1 MPYWRD
7 HNSLKGW
14 CSMNYPCTV
23 TNPTIKRK
31 PPSADEEKE
40 KQEKLFSNQERP
52 VSCPDV
58 RLSRPFSSKLHQGGL
73 VYKPFSAAQM
83 RAEDIEDINK

>member
-1 MPYWRD
+1 
-7 HNSLKGW
+7 
-14 CSMNYPCTV
+14 MNYPCTV

-73 VYKPFSAAQM
+73 DYKPFSAAQM
-83 RAEDIEDINK
+83 RAEELEDK